1 MTLLASSRQTG
12 VFEQRTSIRP
22 TPIIP
27 AGDGIRL
34 PAPKDPPALHLIR
47 LDLRCEPGSVPR
59 DVVVRRGE
67 VGVGPLEVVRDA
79 EAEFADEGG
88 PVTAAVVVAGE
99 FEVGG
104 GGVAGGGVVDAVF
117 VGPFDVAVVV
127 VGGEVVVGEV
137 LVGVAGA
144 PFGVL
149 RYDGS
154 VDGCCRVKRG
164 ESIPSFECARGCWG

>member
-34 PAPKDPPALHLIR
+34 PAPKQPAVLPLIR
-47 LDLRCEPGSVPR
+47 LDLGREPVSVPR

-67 VGVGPLEVVRDA
+67 GGVGPLEVVRDA

-88 PVTAAVVVAGE
+88 PVTATVVVAGE

-104 GGVAGGGVVDAVF
+104 RGVAGGGVVDAVF